1 VLVLTLLQLK
11 FGAIGPRERAIVEA
25 AALETLERYA
35 ERVLTAASLADV
47 LAG

>member
-1 VLVLTLLQLK
+1 VLKQLQLK
-11 FGAIGPRERAIVEA
+11 FGAVGPSERAIVEA
-25 AALETLERYA
+25 ADLDTLERYA